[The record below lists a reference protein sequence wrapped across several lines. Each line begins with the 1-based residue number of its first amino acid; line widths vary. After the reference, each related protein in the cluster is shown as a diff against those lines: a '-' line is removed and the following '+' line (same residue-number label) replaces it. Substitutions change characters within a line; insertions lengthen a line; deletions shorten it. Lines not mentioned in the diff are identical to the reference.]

1 MTKFGGDLLHSN
13 VSPSLWKIKKLF
25 CLFFQSQLENLLGLD
40 SHHFA
45 IASKFLGW
53 RDSGGWTQ
61 CWLLTLCG
69 KETGLELL
77 TCSFMGLG
85 GPQWL
90 FNAGRSAGSFWPGVP
105 CAGWILGE
113 ALLSSEGVL
122 REAPQSYKTSYD
134 LALLDIYC
142 CHILLVKNESHGQLK
157 VKGKDY
163 PKSSFTFIIDL
174 ESFPI

>member
-13 VSPSLWKIKKLF
+13 VSPSLWEIKKLF
-25 CLFFQSQLENLLGLD
+25 CLFFQNQLENLIGLD

-45 IASKFLGW
+45 IASKFL
-53 RDSGGWTQ
+53 GGWTQ

-142 CHILLVKNESHGQLK
+142 CPYFIGQKWVPWSAQGQGEGL
-157 VKGKDY
+157 
-163 PKSSFTFIIDL
+163 PKEKFHFYYRTREDL